1 MSSSGFTAWGS
12 IRPAGASILAGLVA
26 LALAGSSQA
35 GGWTRERGTF
45 YSRTAANRYQADR
58 EFDGRGDRRDLALEG
73 EFRDLNLSTYFEYG
87 LTDRLTAIAATS
99 IKSIRSEN
107 LVKVVETK
115 GLSDVELALRTAL
128 ARGTYGVTAVQ
139 ALVKIPSGY
148 DPKVELPIGNGE
160 GELDLRGQ
168 YGRSLWPV
176 IPGYCGLEVGY
187 RFRGGKPANELR
199 YLAECGSDLGG
210 GSYVRAKLDGIRGQ
224 RTETIYDSNLNPTL
238 RGSSDVGALD
248 LTAGLKLG
256 TRLAVEAGYTTALY
270 GRTTTA
276 GSTVNVALAWTGR
289 IGSAR

>member
-1 MSSSGFTAWGS
+1 V
-12 IRPAGASILAGLVA
+12 RLAGVVTMVGLIGLVGA
-26 LALAGSSQA
+26 RESRA

-45 YSRTAANRYQADR
+45 YSRTAANRYFADR
-58 EFDGRGDRRDLALEG
+58 EFDGRGDRHDLNLEG

-87 LTDRLTAIAATS
+87 VTDRVTAIAATS
-99 IKSIRSEN
+99 IKSLRSEN

-115 GLSDVELALRTAL
+115 GLSDVELALRTSI
-128 ARGTYGVTAVQ
+128 ARGKLGVSDVQ

-160 GELDLRGQ
+160 GEFDLRAQ
-168 YGRSLWPV
+168 YGRSLWPLF
-176 IPGYCGLEVGY
+176 PGYCGLELGY

-199 YLAECGSDLGG
+199 YLAECGSDLVGG
-210 GSYVRAKLDGIRGQ
+210 TYVRAKLDGIRGE

-248 LTAGLKLG
+248 LTAGVKLG
-256 TRLAVEAGYTTALY
+256 QRFSLEAGTTTALY

-276 GSTVNVALAWTGR
+276 GSTVNVALAWSGR
-289 IGSAR
+289 LRKAQ